1 MHNLTVNEE
10 RMGEARLRDIL
21 QNNWPVF
28 FKNVKVKKKKE
39 RPGNQSKS
47 KDTEELWQVSTT
59 CDPGQGSGPKTKTAT
74 KDIIGTTGEIQI
86 WT

>member
-47 KDTEELWQVSTT
+47 KDTEEL
-59 CDPGQGSGPKTKTAT
+59 
-74 KDIIGTTGEIQI
+74 
-86 WT
+86 